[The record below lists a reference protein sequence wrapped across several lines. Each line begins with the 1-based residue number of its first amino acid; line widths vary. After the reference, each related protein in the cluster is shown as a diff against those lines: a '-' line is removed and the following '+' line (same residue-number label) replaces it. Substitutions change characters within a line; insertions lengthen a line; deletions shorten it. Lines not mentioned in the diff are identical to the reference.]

1 MEERKEKE
9 GKRRMRK
16 RWNEDDMDIDEG
28 GNMEFDELS
37 EDSDDNYDDD
47 SEEIKILKVSYF
59 QLVL

>member
-1 MEERKEKE
+1 
-9 GKRRMRK
+9 MRK